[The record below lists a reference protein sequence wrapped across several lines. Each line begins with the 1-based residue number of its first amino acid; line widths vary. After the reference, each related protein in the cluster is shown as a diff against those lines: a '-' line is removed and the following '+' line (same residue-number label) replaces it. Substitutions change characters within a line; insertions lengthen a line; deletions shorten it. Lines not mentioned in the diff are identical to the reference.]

1 MGLMSASSS
10 SIAEGRVSLVFAQ
23 LLSLSFPPFTPLL
36 LSMSLLR
43 RALRT
48 VGLRFGK
55 DRYLAGT
62 DLEGEFG
69 LLDLEN

>member
-1 MGLMSASSS
+1 
-10 SIAEGRVSLVFAQ
+10 
-23 LLSLSFPPFTPLL
+23 
-36 LSMSLLR
+36 MSLLR

-62 DLEGEFG
+62 DLEGESTFKILKLDDISVNEYKLG
-69 LLDLEN
+69 LVAHRQFIL